1 MNHYRVIAF
10 LFLISFLVAF
20 FGCSS
25 IPHTYEEAMEEC
37 MDTGKTSYE
46 CYAII
51 RERK

>member
-1 MNHYRVIAF
+1 MKLFVFVAV
-10 LFLISFLVAF
+10 FLIALVA
-20 FGCSS
+20 CST
-25 IPHTYEEAMEEC
+25 IPHTFEEAMEEC

>member
-1 MNHYRVIAF
+1 MKILFFVI
-10 LFLISFLVAF
+10 LFIS
-20 FGCSS
+20 GCSS